1 VIVLSCYELGT
12 MATITIAQTTGRMDE
27 VSALGVLENVSAN
40 ARRGP
45 SFEPGSLEVVR
56 LVREISR
63 SDISAPSVTLVFTA
77 RPASKRS
84 VVDHVHFNFLEPGKS
99 IPASTL
105 DTETASIH
113 LYYPIEELE
122 PVLRALRSRRD
133 RFCYFWQAADRSRM
147 RAWLFTPH

>member
-1 VIVLSCYELGT
+1 MG
-12 MATITIAQTTGRMDE
+12 TITIAQPTLPVDE
-27 VSALGVLENVSAN
+27 VRAIGVLEHVAAN
-40 ARRGP
+40 AKRGT
-45 SFEPGSLEVVR
+45 SYEPGSLEVVR

-63 SDISAPSVTLVFTA
+63 SDMSAPSVKLVFTA

-84 VVDHVHFNFLEPGKS
+84 VVEQVHFNFLEAGKS

-113 LYYPIEELE
+113 LYFPKEELE
-122 PVLRALRSRRD
+122 PVLRAMRSRRD
-133 RFCYFWQAADRSRM
+133 RFCYFWQDADRSRM